1 MTPLFFLL
9 VYSLGLL
16 MALVR
21 HPIYGIYTYLFTFYM
36 SPAHAWWSDAVPEL
50 RYLLIVGVTTLLAS
64 FRATHQDSR
73 PNWLEF
79 QGSKLFLAMVLWMW
93 CQYFWAVDQE
103 THLEGVIEYTKHLII
118 FYLIYKLFDTKEKL
132 IGFLVAHCVGCFWFG
147 YLALDASG
155 GRLETI
161 GGPVGGA
168 NELGMHVTTAM
179 VTGGIMWL
187 MLTGWQKWVVFGS
200 IPFIANTII
209 LTVSRGAF
217 LGFFCA
223 GLIGGAFI
231 PKSYRAKYIG
241 LAVLA
246 AILISMLAHE
256 ELIERF
262 NDTITAITSDEQELD
277 NSALSR
283 VAIFDA
289 GMRIGNDH
297 PLGAGYRGTRILSPY
312 YMEKRYLGKNSGQ
325 RSAHNTFAAVFA
337 EHGYPGALIYILLIL
352 WVIKC
357 LFRVRRL
364 GDHLMSKEDKAFTVG
379 VIAAILGMWISGN
392 FSNNLF
398 TETQYWLLAILCSQL
413 ARTAD
418 SKSKAADPT
427 PSVVEQNLNRM
438 PNPQTE
444 QLPVAPGLQNR
455 KPHHGNR

>member
-1 MTPLFFLL
+1 MTPIFFLL

-21 HPIYGIYTYLFTFYM
+21 HPIYGVYTYLFTFYM
-36 SPAHAWWSDAVPEL
+36 SPSHAWWGDEVPAL
-50 RYLLIVGVTTLLAS
+50 RYLLIIGVTTLFAS
-64 FRATHQDSR
+64 FRDSQNESR
-73 PNWLEF
+73 PRWLEF
-79 QGSKLFLAMVLWMW
+79 RGSKLFLAMVIWMW
-93 CQYFWAVDQE
+93 CQYFWAVNQE

-132 IGFLVAHCVGCFWFG
+132 IGFLIAHIVGCFWFG

-155 GRLETI
+155 GRLESI

-187 MLTGWQKWVVFGS
+187 MLSGWQKWVVFAA

-223 GLIGGAFI
+223 GLIGAAFI
-231 PKSYRAKYIG
+231 PKSYRGKYIG
-241 LAVLA
+241 LAILA
-246 AILISMLAHE
+246 AILISMLAHD

-262 NDTITAITSDEQELD
+262 HSTIAAVTGEEQELD

-283 VAIFDA
+283 VPIFMA
-289 GMRIGNDH
+289 GMAIGNDY
-297 PLGAGYRGTRILSPY
+297 PLGSGYRGTKYLSPY
-312 YMEKRYLGKNSGQ
+312 YMEKQYLGKHSGQ

-337 EHGYPGALIYILLIL
+337 EQGYPGAFIYIMLIL
-352 WVIKC
+352 WVLAC

-364 GDHLMSKEDKAFTVG
+364 GDHIMSKEDKAFTVG
-379 VIAAILGMWISGN
+379 IIAAILGMWISGN

-398 TETQYWLLAILCSQL
+398 TETQYWLLALLCSQL

-418 SKSKAADPT
+418 SKSKAKGHVSSSLDQTHQVPK
-427 PSVVEQNLNRM
+427 PSAEQI
-438 PNPQTE
+438 
-444 QLPVAPGLQNR
+444 PVATALQNR
-455 KPHHGNR
+455 NPQHGNR